1 MGEGKGLEAA
11 FQRVSW
17 YTSCC
22 NTCPPPPPKKGN
34 AMHFKTKQ
42 RHQSGINKTNDHY
55 FLIHD
60 GPPGTVGLHS
70 MSTLPLDVEV
80 LRHVQQ
86 LQDQH
91 LLRKLSTV
99 DIVTSKAKY
108 TKSVFLHSSGANLN
122 LRLTNARVKTRHI
135 CAELVAYILKT
146 SEVTQT
152 FVSSILT
159 GLLHLVWPNYS
170 SHCCR
175 QQKEVSRY

>member
-1 MGEGKGLEAA
+1 MRERDLKQLSRGFHGIPHAVTHA
-11 FQRVSW
+11 
-17 YTSCC
+17 
-22 NTCPPPPPKKGN
+22 PPPPPKGN

-42 RHQSGINKTNDHY
+42 ASVWHKQNKINDHY

-60 GPPGTVGLHS
+60 GPPGTVRLHS

-80 LRHVQQ
+80 LRHAQQ
-86 LQDQH
+86 LQVQH
-91 LLRKLSTV
+91 LLKELSTV

-122 LRLTNARVKTRHI
+122 LCLTNARVKTRHI

-159 GLLHLVWPNYS
+159 GRLHLV
-170 SHCCR
+170 
-175 QQKEVSRY
+175 